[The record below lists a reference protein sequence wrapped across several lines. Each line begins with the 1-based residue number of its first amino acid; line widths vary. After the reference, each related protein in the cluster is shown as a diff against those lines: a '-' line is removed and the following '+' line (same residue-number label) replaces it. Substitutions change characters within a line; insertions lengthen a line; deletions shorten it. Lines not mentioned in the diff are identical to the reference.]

1 MVFMNHKVR
10 EMLPGS
16 VLEAFDSIVEQRVLG
31 AGNHIAMVGD
41 MIEAIV
47 SRGVKEHRPTDR
59 VIREI
64 REVAD
69 YFIATRGEAS
79 QAVSNAILLMTHK
92 LDDCGEMEIE
102 EAAGLLLE
110 AKNSYASKAAD
121 AVKSCVSY
129 GVRLARTMDRIF
141 VYDYSSTVEKLL
153 RGLKDGEKQYEIY
166 IAESRVIDGGV
177 PFVKACQESG
187 HRLRFIPDA
196 AIMYYLKD
204 CDGAFMGAETFYP
217 DGTGFNTTGSDL
229 VGLVCR
235 HYGIPLYFLT
245 PLIKLD
251 MRPVYGLGK
260 KLVYDDLRQKLT
272 RCWPED
278 LDRESIDFI
287 TPELVGVGPEFIRGF
302 ITEQGVIPSSQMY
315 GVSMEYSRS
324 LRGEP

>member
-47 SRGVKEHRPTDR
+47 SRGVKERRPTDR

-92 LDDCGEMEIE
+92 LDACGEMEIE

-121 AVKSCVSY
+121 AVRACVSY
-129 GVRLARTMDRIF
+129 GVRLARAMDRIF

-177 PFVKACQESG
+177 PFVKACQEAG

>member
-47 SRGVKEHRPTDR
+47 SRGVKERRPTDR

-92 LDDCGEMEIE
+92 LDACGEMEIE

-121 AVKSCVSY
+121 AVRACVSY
-129 GVRLARTMDRIF
+129 GVRLARAMDRIF

-177 PFVKACQESG
+177 PFVKACQEAG

-278 LDRESIDFI
+278 LDRESVDFI